1 MADSTKPQKHGL
13 KPDSQSKSKKPS
25 SAKSAPRAKD
35 AEKPST
41 TKPSKSK
48 PKKNDS
54 AAENAAIDITLPI
67 GDAKSKGSISSPAV
81 VAPLAKPSKERKD
94 KRFAD
99 LTPDA
104 KQAKRR
110 EERQRKKKA
119 LESTNAVALAVA
131 EPVDDDTAVAIIDQT
146 VTTISKPSKLTEKPS
161 LRIKREKK
169 ESLKA
174 KEWKV
179 SQPIGGR
186 YSTNNLVFSPDEKY
200 IILAQ
205 GPSLKIFST
214 KTSLL
219 YRTLQHLRPPP
230 TQYPYTP
237 AGNYSSI
244 ANYTLDPTNPS
255 QVYTILFNGDLLLWD
270 YTEGTIE
277 GYWKTD
283 LCKGQYL
290 AWCGL
295 RVLPSATADSKET
308 TLWTYQEHS
317 LRDFS
322 RKTAREI
329 RALTIPTA
337 SSSSPSAE
345 PVTIASRLI
354 LSIDEARPRHLVIL
368 DSNTFTVDSGDCFYI
383 GNRQRN
389 PPAPTTTTTTEEIT
403 EPTNAPEWRIRKI
416 SAPGK
421 ILSIDAIARHKKSSS
436 AAATIQGDVAI
447 GDNTGQIFV
456 YHDILNP
463 SGPTSSAKVVK
474 SKLHWHRTGVGCI
487 KYSKDG
493 TYLISGGRETVLV
506 LWQLSTSARQTLPNL
521 GASIKT
527 IILSPT
533 GSTYALIL
541 ADNSILTI
549 STTELKPTASISG
562 IQSRVFLREEYH
574 KIYEKGGKT
583 SRRQRRKGGQ
593 QEESYDTTSWRIPVL
608 KHPWNPM
615 QILLAAPA
623 SQKGESSYPYL
634 QTFDL
639 AQDRGVAKQAI
650 TRTLV
655 SMKNVN
661 PEGGKVKEPNVLFL
675 GISGDGEWLASV
687 DEWAAPARD
696 FVDPGAPQPGFG
708 DRVGKEVVLRFWRW
722 SGASATSSTASAGT
736 ESASGKGSW
745 ELVSMIEN
753 PHGVLDNGSAGDVAD
768 LTGSPKGA
776 MFASVGGD
784 GTIKIWGKRARTRAG
799 VKVEKEDMVI
809 WNCRRNLELF
819 KVSPNVIQDGRIAY
833 SGDGSVVAVSYV
845 DDADDGVVTIIDPVE
860 GVVKQEI
867 GSLQTGRIFA
877 VTFVGRHLIIAGA
890 ERVIIWNLVN
900 GVAEW
905 GSELNPLVGN
915 NRIQRDDLR
924 SNNFVPNIH
933 LAGCEAQGTFAI
945 SVNYPLFDEGEKK
958 GKGLEDLTKAGNT
971 ASMVTVFEIEG
982 FEVVCRK
989 RAVNG
994 VLALEAASNGKGGQ
1008 GYFWLDGAANVY
1020 FLSSGGVVS
1029 GGAAAGGAG
1038 SGYLEDI
1045 DGVGGLANAF
1055 LEKAVIEEVEDEETI
1070 DGDEK
1075 VVRSHMLAKLFPAPA
1090 YASPAVGDI
1099 FGRFMEIVGEK
1110 ALDVPKSSSAS
1121 FNAQTM
1127 VEAERREVRLIGD
1140 NEGSDEEEEED
1151 AFEDAHDGEEDGDVS
1166 MRDAGR
1172 DVYADLPARDFD
1184 VIIDEV

>member
-1 MADSTKPQKHGL
+1 MADSTRSQKHGS
-13 KPDSQSKSKKPS
+13 KPASSSKLDSHSKSKKSSS
-25 SAKSAPRAKD
+25 SAKPATRTKD
-35 AEKPST
+35 TEKPSLPKT
-41 TKPSKSK
+41 SKSK
-48 PKKNDS
+48 SKKIDS
-54 AAENAAIDITLPI
+54 AAENADVESIIPT
-67 GDAKSKGSISSPAV
+67 GDAKNKSTVITLAV
-81 VAPLAKPSKERKD
+81 AAPVKPSKERKD
-94 KRFAD
+94 KRFND

-110 EERQRKKKA
+110 EERQKKRKA
-119 LESTNAVALAVA
+119 LESTDAVALAVS
-131 EPVDDDTAVAIIDQT
+131 ESVEDESTANATIDKEAI
-146 VTTISKPSKLTEKPS
+146 TTPTTSLSKPLKPTEKPS
-161 LRIKREKK
+161 LRLKREKK

-174 KEWKV
+174 REWKV

-200 IILAQ
+200 ILIAQ
-205 GPSLKIFST
+205 GPSLKVFST

-230 TQYPYTP
+230 TQFPYSP
-237 AGNYSSI
+237 DGNYSSI
-244 ANYTLDPTNPS
+244 ANYTLDPANPS

-283 LCKGQYL
+283 LRQGQYL

-295 RVLPSATADSKET
+295 RVLPSTTDSKET
-308 TLWTYQEHS
+308 TLWTYHEHS

-329 RALTIPTA
+329 RAFTIPT
-337 SSSSPSAE
+337 PSITEE
-345 PVTIASRLI
+345 PVVIPSRLI
-354 LSIDEARPRHLVIL
+354 LSIDESRPRHLVII
-368 DSNTFTVDSGDCFYI
+368 DSNTFTIDSGDSFYV
-383 GNRQRN
+383 GNRQRATATAEVT
-389 PPAPTTTTTTEEIT
+389 PDAA
-403 EPTNAPEWRIRKI
+403 TNAPEWRIRKI
-416 SAPGK
+416 STPGK
-421 ILSIDAIARHKKSSS
+421 ILSIDAIIRHKKFG
-436 AAATIQGDVAI
+436 AGAIQGDVAV
-447 GDNTGQIFV
+447 GHNTGQIFV
-456 YHDILNP
+456 YHDVLN
-463 SGPTSSAKVVK
+463 SNSSTRIVK

-506 LWQLSTSARQTLPNL
+506 LWQLSTTSRQTLPNL
-521 GASIKT
+521 GADIKT
-527 IILSPT
+527 IIISPT

-562 IQSRVFLREEYH
+562 IQSRVFLREEYQ
-574 KIYEKGGKT
+574 KIYGKGGKVSKT
-583 SRRQRRKGGQ
+583 QRKT
-593 QEESYDTTSWRIPVL
+593 ETETTASWRIPVL
-608 KHPWNPM
+608 KHPWNDM

-639 AQDRGVAKQAI
+639 AQDRGVARQAI

-661 PEGGKVKEPNVLFL
+661 PEGGKVKEPNVRFL

-696 FVDPGAPQPGFG
+696 FVDPGAPQPAFA
-708 DRVGKEVVLRFWRW
+708 DRVAKEVVLRFWRW
-722 SGASATSSTASAGT
+722 SGVSSTSSSSTGT
-736 ESASGKGSW
+736 GSASGKGSW
-745 ELVSMIEN
+745 ELVSMIES

-784 GTIKIWGKRARTRAG
+784 GTIKIWGKRTRTRAG
-799 VKVEKEDMVI
+799 VKVEKDDMVV

-819 KVSPNVIQDGRIAY
+819 KSSPNVIQDGRLAY
-833 SGDGSVVAVSYV
+833 SGDGSVVAVSYA
-845 DDADDGVVTIIDPVE
+845 DADDGVVTIIDPVE

-877 VTFVGRHLIIAGA
+877 LTFVGRYLVIGGA
-890 ERVIIWNLVN
+890 ERVVIWNLVS

-905 GSELNPLVGN
+905 GSELKPLVGKGAHLQN
-915 NRIQRDDLR
+915 D
-924 SNNFVPNIH
+924 NFVPNIH

-945 SVNYPLFDEGEKK
+945 SVNYPLFEEDKK
-958 GKGLEDLTKAGNT
+958 KSRGLEDLTKAGNT
-971 ASMVTVFEIEG
+971 TSMVSVFEVEG
-982 FEVVCRK
+982 FGVVSRK
-989 RAVNG
+989 RADNG

-1029 GGAAAGGAG
+1029 GGAGAGGAANN
-1038 SGYLEDI
+1038 GYLEDI

-1055 LEKAVIEEVEDEETI
+1055 LEKAVIEDEDTLEIGEEG
-1070 DGDEK
+1070 GDEK
-1075 VVRSHMLAKLFPAPA
+1075 VVRGHMLSKLFPAPA
-1090 YASPAVGDI
+1090 YASPAVGDV
-1099 FGRFMEIVGEK
+1099 FGRFMEIVGQK
-1110 ALDVPKSSSAS
+1110 ALDVPQSSV
-1121 FNAQTM
+1121 NARTTM
-1127 VEAERREVRLIGD
+1127 VAGEAEVRLIED
-1140 NEGSDEEEEED
+1140 NEEGSDDE
-1151 AFEDAHDGEEDGDVS
+1151 FEDAHDGDADVS
-1166 MRDAGR
+1166 MQDVSKDA
-1172 DVYADLPARDFD
+1172 YADLPARDFD
-1184 VIIDEV
+1184 VIIDEA

>member
-1 MADSTKPQKHGL
+1 MADSTKSQKHGSKPVPS
-13 KPDSQSKSKKPS
+13 KPDSQSKAKKSASS
-25 SAKSAPRAKD
+25 SAKAATRAKD
-35 AEKPST
+35 AEKPSAL
-41 TKPSKSK
+41 KSSNSKS
-48 PKKNDS
+48 KKNDS
-54 AAENAAIDITLPI
+54 TAAENADVEPVTPI
-67 GDAKSKGSISSPAV
+67 GDAKNKSTSTATAATV
-81 VAPLAKPSKERKD
+81 VAAAAKPSKERKD
-94 KRFAD
+94 KRFVD

-119 LESTNAVALAVA
+119 LESTNAVALTVSEA
-131 EPVDDDTAVAIIDQT
+131 VDDEVAAVVPTAA
-146 VTTISKPSKLTEKPS
+146 SKEIVSTKPTEKPS
-161 LRIKREKK
+161 LRLKREKK

-174 KEWKV
+174 REWKV

-200 IILAQ
+200 ILLAQ
-205 GPSLKIFST
+205 GPSLKVFST

-230 TQYPYTP
+230 SQFPYTP

-244 ANYTLDPTNPS
+244 ANYTLDPANPS

-283 LCKGQYL
+283 LHQGQYL

-295 RVLPSATADSKET
+295 HVLPSAAGSKET
-308 TLWTYQEHS
+308 TLWTYHEHS

-322 RKTAREI
+322 RKTGREI
-329 RALTIPTA
+329 RELTIPA
-337 SSSSPSAE
+337 PSVSEE
-345 PVTIASRLI
+345 PVVIPSRLI
-354 LSIDEARPRHLVIL
+354 LSIEEARPRQLVIL
-368 DSNTFTVDSGDCFYI
+368 DSNTFTIDSGDSFYI
-383 GNRQRN
+383 GNRQRT
-389 PPAPTTTTTTEEIT
+389 PATNTTAEVTPDTAA
-403 EPTNAPEWRIRKI
+403 PTNAPEWRIRKI

-421 ILSIDAIARHKKSSS
+421 ILSIDAIARHKKSG
-436 AAATIQGDVAI
+436 AGTLQGDVAV
-447 GDNTGQIFV
+447 GDSTGQIFV
-456 YHDILNP
+456 FHDVLN
-463 SGPTSSAKVVK
+463 PTSSTKIVK

-506 LWQLSTSARQTLPNL
+506 LWQLSTSSRQTLPNL

-574 KIYEKGGKT
+574 KIYEKGGKISKKQRKAETDVT
-583 SRRQRRKGGQ
+583 S
-593 QEESYDTTSWRIPVL
+593 SWRIPVL
-608 KHPWNPM
+608 KHPWNDM

-639 AQDRGVAKQAI
+639 AQDRGVARQAI

-655 SMKNVN
+655 SMKNVD
-661 PEGGKVKEPNVLFL
+661 PEGGKVKEPNVRFL

-696 FVDPGAPQPGFG
+696 FVDPGAPQPSFA
-708 DRVGKEVVLRFWRW
+708 DRVGKEVILRFWRW
-722 SGASATSSTASAGT
+722 SGVSSSSSAAG
-736 ESASGKGSW
+736 SASGKGSW
-745 ELVSMIEN
+745 ELVSMIES

-784 GTIKIWGKRARTRAG
+784 GTIKIWGKRTRTRAG
-799 VKVEKEDMVI
+799 VKVEKDDMVV

-819 KVSPNVIQDGRIAY
+819 KSSPNVIQDGRIAY
-833 SGDGSVVAVSYV
+833 SGDGSVVAVSYA
-845 DDADDGVVTIIDPVE
+845 DADDGVVTIIDPVE
-860 GVVKQEI
+860 GTVKQEI

-877 VTFVGRHLIIAGA
+877 LTFVGRYLIIAGA
-890 ERVIIWNLVN
+890 ERVIIWNLVS

-905 GSELNPLVGN
+905 GSELKPLVGRGVN
-915 NRIQRDDLR
+915 LR
-924 SNNFVPNIH
+924 SDTFVPNIH

-945 SVNYPLFDEGEKK
+945 SVNYPLFEEGEKR
-958 GKGLEDLTKAGNT
+958 GRRLEDLTKAGNT
-971 ASMVTVFEIEG
+971 ASMVSVFEVEG
-982 FEVVCRK
+982 FAVVSKK

-1029 GGAAAGGAG
+1029 GGAGAGGAANN
-1038 SGYLEDI
+1038 GYLEDI

-1055 LEKAVIEEVEDEETI
+1055 LEKAVIDEDEEETVE
-1070 DGDEK
+1070 DGGDEK

-1090 YASPAVGDI
+1090 YASPAVGDV
-1099 FGRFMEIVGEK
+1099 FGRFMEIVGQK
-1110 ALDVPKSSSAS
+1110 ALEVPKSSI
-1121 FNAQTM
+1121 NARTAAGAG
-1127 VEAERREVRLIGD
+1127 EGKEVRLIED
-1140 NEGSDEEEEED
+1140 HEEREEGSDDE
-1151 AFEDAHDGEEDGDVS
+1151 FEDAHDGDADISMQDVS
-1166 MRDAGR
+1166 K

-1184 VIIDEV
+1184 VIIDEA

>member
-1 MADSTKPQKHGL
+1 MADSTRSQKHGS
-13 KPDSQSKSKKPS
+13 KPVSSSKSDPQSKPKKPS
-25 SAKSAPRAKD
+25 SSAKSTTRAKE
-35 AEKPST
+35 AEKPSL
-41 TKPSKSK
+41 SKSSK
-48 PKKNDS
+48 PKTKKNDS
-54 AAENAAIDITLPI
+54 TAENADVESITPVS
-67 GDAKSKGSISSPAV
+67 DAKNKNAAV
-81 VAPLAKPSKERKD
+81 SAAAGVAGLTKSSKERKD
-94 KRFAD
+94 KRFVD
-99 LTPDA
+99 LTADE

-119 LESTNAVALAVA
+119 LESTNAIALTVSEPADDESAAVA
-131 EPVDDDTAVAIIDQT
+131 TIDKDAITTAT
-146 VTTISKPSKLTEKPS
+146 SLSKPLRSTEKPS
-161 LRIKREKK
+161 LRLKREKK

-174 KEWKV
+174 REWKV

-200 IILAQ
+200 ILLAQ

-230 TQYPYTP
+230 TQFPYAP

-244 ANYTLDPTNPS
+244 ANYTLDPANPS
-255 QVYTILFNGDLLLWD
+255 QVYTILFSGDILLWD

-283 LCKGQYL
+283 LRQGQYL

-295 RVLPSATADSKET
+295 HALPSTPDSKET
-308 TLWTYQEHS
+308 TLWTYHEHS

-322 RKTAREI
+322 RKTVREI
-329 RALTIPTA
+329 RALTIPT
-337 SSSSPSAE
+337 PSVTEE

-368 DSNTFTVDSGDCFYI
+368 DSNTFAVDSGDSFYV
-383 GNRQRN
+383 GNRQRST
-389 PPAPTTTTTTEEIT
+389 ATTEVAPEAA
-403 EPTNAPEWRIRKI
+403 TNAPEWRIRKV
-416 SAPGK
+416 STPGK
-421 ILSIDAIARHKKSSS
+421 IMSMDAITRHKKSG
-436 AAATIQGDVAI
+436 AIQGDVAV
-447 GDNTGQIFV
+447 GDNTGQIFI
-456 YHDILNP
+456 YHDILN
-463 SGPTSSAKVVK
+463 STSSTKIVK
-474 SKLHWHRTGVGCI
+474 SKLHWHRTGVGSI

-506 LWQLSTSARQTLPNL
+506 LWQLSTSSRQTLPNL
-521 GASIKT
+521 GADIKNIT
-527 IILSPT
+527 LSPT
-533 GSTYALIL
+533 GSTYALTL

-574 KIYEKGGKT
+574 KIYDKGGKV
-583 SRRQRRKGGQ
+583 SKKQRKA
-593 QEESYDTTSWRIPVL
+593 ETDVTASWRIPVL
-608 KHPWNPM
+608 KHPWNDM

-639 AQDRGVAKQAI
+639 AQDRGVARQAI

-661 PEGGKVKEPNVLFL
+661 PEGGKVKEPNVRFL

-696 FVDPGAPQPGFG
+696 FVDPGAPQPRFT
-708 DRVGKEVVLRFWRW
+708 DRVAKEVVLRFWRW
-722 SGASATSSTASAGT
+722 SGVSSTSSSAATG
-736 ESASGKGSW
+736 SASGKGSW
-745 ELVSMIEN
+745 ELVSMIES

-784 GTIKIWGKRARTRAG
+784 GTIKIWGKRTRTRAG
-799 VKVEKEDMVI
+799 VKVEKDDMVV

-819 KVSPNVIQDGRIAY
+819 KSSPNVIQDGRVAY
-833 SGDGSVVAVSYV
+833 SGDGSVVAVSYA
-845 DDADDGVVTIIDPVE
+845 DADDGVVTIIDPVE

-877 VTFVGRHLIIAGA
+877 LTFVGRYLVIGGA
-890 ERVIIWNLVN
+890 ERVVIWNLVS

-905 GSELNPLVGN
+905 GSELKPLVGKGVY
-915 NRIQRDDLR
+915 LR
-924 SNNFVPNIH
+924 SDNFVPNIH

-945 SVNYPLFDEGEKK
+945 SVNYPLFGEEEKK
-958 GKGLEDLTKAGNT
+958 GRGLADLTKAGNT
-971 ASMVTVFEIEG
+971 ASMVSVFEVEG
-982 FEVVCRK
+982 FGVVSRK

-1029 GGAAAGGAG
+1029 GGAGASGAANN
-1038 SGYLEDI
+1038 GYLEDI

-1055 LEKAVIEEVEDEETI
+1055 LEKAVIEEEEDVAVEE
-1070 DGDEK
+1070 GDEK
-1075 VVRSHMLAKLFPAPA
+1075 VIRSHMLSKLFPTPA
-1090 YASPAVGDI
+1090 YASPAVGDV
-1099 FGRFMEIVGEK
+1099 FGRFMEIVGQK
-1110 ALDVPKSSSAS
+1110 ALDVPKSSA
-1121 FNAQTM
+1121 NAQTAAAG
-1127 VEAERREVRLIGD
+1127 EAEVRLIGD
-1140 NEGSDEEEEED
+1140 NDNDEEESDDE
-1151 AFEDAHDGEEDGDVS
+1151 FEDANDGDADVS
-1166 MRDAGR
+1166 MQDVSK

-1184 VIIDEV
+1184 VIIDED